1 MREYTESFIQY
12 VVGAALCLPTKEKKM
27 REITG
32 QINATGI
39 KVAIVVSRFN
49 SFFTEQLL
57 KGAIDCFLRHD
68 GKDDDLTV
76 VRIPGANEAPV
87 VADKLASTGGYDAIV
102 VLGAVIQGA
111 TPHADLIN
119 GTVARAISHIALKS
133 GIPVLNGIVCAQN
146 LEQAIERS
154 GTKQGNKGWD
164 AVMTAIETVA
174 VLKGI

>member
-1 MREYTESFIQY
+1 
-12 VVGAALCLPTKEKKM
+12 M

-32 QINATGI
+32 QINASGMKI
-39 KVAIVVSRFN
+39 AIVVSRFN

-57 KGAIDCFLRHD
+57 KGAVDCFLRH
-68 GKDDDLTV
+68 GGGDDDLTV
-76 VRIPGANEAPV
+76 VRVPGANESPIV
-87 VADKLASTGGYDAIV
+87 TDKLASSGNYDAVV

-111 TPHADLIN
+111 TPHAELIN
-119 GTVARAISHIALKS
+119 GTVARALSQIALKS

-174 VLKGI
+174 VLKGL

>member
-1 MREYTESFIQY
+1 M
-12 VVGAALCLPTKEKKM
+12 KE
-27 REITG
+27 IAG
-32 QINATGI
+32 QINAKGM
-39 KVAIVVSRFN
+39 KFAVVVSRFN

-57 KGAIDCFLRHD
+57 KGAVDCFLRHD
-68 GKDDDLTV
+68 GADDDLTT

-87 VADKLASTGGYDAIV
+87 VVSKLAASGNYDAVV
-102 VLGAVIQGA
+102 VLGAVIQGS

-119 GTVARAISHIALKS
+119 GTVARALSNIALTS
-133 GIPVLNGIVCAQN
+133 NLPVINGIVCAQN

-174 VLKGI
+174 VVKSL